1 VVAANRMVEADVSA
15 GVIAAINAVTA
26 PFTAH
31 DGQDLNAT
39 LTPPPSYVEVVVT
52 SRGGA
57 GRQLRVGEWMGR
69 SRHRVMLRVVSD
81 RLDNA
86 RRMRALIEERLASAP
101 VAFGDV
107 SRPLVRDS
115 ETPINPDEGA
125 WSGVTTWTLT
135 I

>member
-1 VVAANRMVEADVSA
+1 MVAANRRTEADVSV

-26 PFTAH
+26 PFAAY
-31 DGQDLNAT
+31 DGQDLRAMST
-39 LTPPPSYVEVVVT
+39 LPPTYAEVVVT
-52 SRGGA
+52 SRGGGA
-57 GRQLRVGEWMGR
+57 RQLRVGEWAGR

-86 RRMRALIEERLASAP
+86 RRMRALIEQRFTSTP
-101 VAFGDV
+101 VAFGDD